1 MNHWAEHFK
10 EVVNCQV
17 DLMLFLLLI
26 SPLLHFLL
34 LHQTPFCL
42 MRPVCPLSEEEIR
55 TAISMLRPRKAPGL
69 DGISLEM
76 LGLGR
81 AETIHWLKTIS
92 DTIWVLS
99 LSLRTGRVNSS
110 CHMKDSQ
117 SICDNCRGIA
127 LLSIP
132 DKVFAKAILNRIKPE
147 LSCFSVKT
155 SVAFGKGGAALC

>member
-1 MNHWAEHFK
+1 
-10 EVVNCQV
+10 
-17 DLMLFLLLI
+17 
-26 SPLLHFLL
+26 
-34 LHQTPFCL
+34 
-42 MRPVCPLSEEEIR
+42 
-55 TAISMLRPRKAPGL
+55 
-69 DGISLEM
+69 M

-81 AETIHWLKTIS
+81 AETIHWLKTIF

-117 SICDNCRGIA
+117 SICDNYRGIA

-132 DKVFAKAILNRIKPE
+132 DKVLAKATLNRIKPE

-155 SVAFGKGGAALC
+155 SVALRRSDAKSNALLTHRIAHCLYIAPNQAAPSRL